1 MINKQN
7 LWFITLFSLVLIL
20 GIYYVS
26 LPSNDTLALKDT
38 DNTTSAVEINEDD
51 VIVALKVEAEE
62 EMLSQMEDAQKV
74 LLDSSATVTAKNEAY
89 EKLQNLNNK
98 KGKIEEIEKRIKEK
112 FGKESCVTIEGNK
125 INITISDKDQG
136 TSYANKIIKEV
147 QGLYTEDMYITVKFS
162 G

>member
-7 LWFITLFSLVLIL
+7 LWFITLFSLVLVL
-20 GIYYVS
+20 GIYYIS

-38 DNTTSAVEINEDD
+38 ANNTTALEITEND

-62 EMLSQMEDAQKV
+62 EMLAQMEEAQKV
-74 LLDSSATVTAKNEAY
+74 LLDANATVTDKNEAY

-98 KGKIEEIEKRIKEK
+98 KGKIEEIEKLIKEK
-112 FGKESCVTIEGNK
+112 FAKDSCVTIEGNK

-136 TSYANKIIKEV
+136 TSYANNIIKEV
-147 QGLYTEDMYITVKFS
+147 QSLYNEDMYITVKFS
-162 G
+162 S

>member
-7 LWFITLFSLVLIL
+7 LWFITLFSLVLVL
-20 GIYYVS
+20 GIYYIS
-26 LPSNDTLALKDT
+26 LPSNDTLALKDS
-38 DNTTSAVEINEDD
+38 DNNMSVLEVTENDI
-51 VIVALKVEAEE
+51 IVALKVEAEE
-62 EMLSQMEDAQKV
+62 EMLSQMEEAQKV
-74 LLDSSATVTAKNEAY
+74 LLDSSATVTDKNEAY

-112 FGKESCVTIEGNK
+112 FAKDSCVTIEGNK

-147 QGLYTEDMYITVKFS
+147 QSLYNEDMYITVKFS
-162 G
+162 S

>member
-20 GIYYVS
+20 GIYYIS